1 MREAAKSNPELSD
14 GGMKELEEKYLLPL
28 SSFDDGKIQ
37 KDEKVEEILVDVN
50 KYSAWLQRKNSNNHY
65 PKKHKDLLKERP

>member
-50 KYSAWLQRKNSNNHY
+50 KYSAWLQRKNSIQIITI
-65 PKKHKDLLKERP
+65 LKNTRIC